1 MSQRR
6 SAVKAHRS
14 GERAA
19 VLADQERL
27 HAKREARALAARL
40 KGQVL
45 VNPDNLGPNKS
56 YGSPTYVERGY
67 CVDMPFSC
75 NACGKAQAWSA
86 TQQKWWYE
94 VAKGDL

>member
-1 MSQRR
+1 M
-6 SAVKAHRS
+6 
-14 GERAA
+14 
-19 VLADQERL
+19 
-27 HAKREARALAARL
+27 
-40 KGQVL
+40 
-45 VNPDNLGPNKS
+45 NPDNLGPNKS

-67 CVDMPFSC
+67 YVDMPFSC